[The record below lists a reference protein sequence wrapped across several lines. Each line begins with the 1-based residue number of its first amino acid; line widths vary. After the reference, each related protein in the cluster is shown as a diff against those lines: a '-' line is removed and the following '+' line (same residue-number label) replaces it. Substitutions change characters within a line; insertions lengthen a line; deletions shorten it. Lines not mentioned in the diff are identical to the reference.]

1 MSHLWIL
8 ILCLI
13 SFTAAALPIPDIVCR
28 ETRLVLIAPKSLA
41 VQEQESQTVYRFKS
55 GSLYITPSDR
65 GEYRYNKVVEVEPM
79 RYVSG
84 HKIIQ
89 FEVGGSNFQTAIFV
103 HTYLDE
109 VRVSR
114 ATCSHSSL

>member
-1 MSHLWIL
+1 MRYFWIFSL
-8 ILCLI
+8 SLI
-13 SFTAAALPIPDIVCR
+13 SFTAVALPIPDIVCR
-28 ETRLVLIAPKSLA
+28 ETRLIFIAPKSLA
-41 VQEQESQTVYRFKS
+41 VQEQESQTLYRFKS

-84 HKIIQ
+84 HKVIQ
-89 FEVGGSNFQTAIFV
+89 FEGGGSNFQTAIFV
-103 HTYLDE
+103 HAYLDE

-114 ATCSHSSL
+114 AACSRSSL